1 MHDPDPQR
9 GLFASLR
16 RLLGTALE
24 IAQVRIDLLAT
35 EVELEKRRFFD
46 GLLWG
51 AIAWLALD
59 VGLVLLCG
67 FVTLLFWEGYRLVA
81 VGVMAL
87 AFLTLGVLLLRE
99 ARARLRSPSGMF
111 DASLAELESD
121 RTGLEGASRD
131 R

>member
-9 GLFASLR
+9 GLFASLC
-16 RLLGTALE
+16 RLAGTAFA
-24 IAQVRIDLLAT
+24 IAQVRLDLLAT

-67 FVTLLFWEGYRLVA
+67 FVTLLFMDGYRIAAL
-81 VGVMAL
+81 GVMAL
-87 AFLTLGVLLLRE
+87 IFLSLGVWLLRE
-99 ARARLRSPSGMF
+99 ARSRLRNSSGMF
-111 DASLAELESD
+111 KASLAELEHD
-121 RTGLEGASRD
+121 RAALQDTAP
-131 R
+131 

>member
-51 AIAWLALD
+51 AIAWLALN

-87 AFLTLGVLLLRE
+87 SFLTLGVLLLRE
-99 ARARLRSPSGMF
+99 ARARLRSPTRMF

-121 RTGLEGASRD
+121 RSSMEGVSRD